1 MKKEVKIEE
10 DVLQMEIVSSAFNFN
25 RHYRG
30 GTARMKHRPS
40 NSSSIKLV
48 TAVAIKDYQEPKVAF
63 GAGGL

>member
-10 DVLQMEIVSSAFNFN
+10 GVHLEIISSAFNFN

-40 NSSSIKLV
+40 QSNAIQVV
-48 TAVAIKDYQEPKVAF
+48 TAVAIKDY
-63 GAGGL
+63 